1 MLSEEGKIEWE
12 KPTLG
17 RCEDSEASYCWKK
30 RNLFPTAIICFDS
43 AAYHVFKR
51 LPPHSLQLLI
61 SGTSGTLGSGPHVSV
76 FGLPLRCQSQ
86 HAELSRTRVCDSP
99 SSSSS

>member
-1 MLSEEGKIEWE
+1 ME
-12 KPTLG
+12 KH
-17 RCEDSEASYCWKK
+17 
-30 RNLFPTAIICFDS
+30 LFPTAIICFDS

-51 LPPHSLQLLI
+51 LPLHSLQILI

-99 SSSSS
+99 SSS